1 MGLRTNK
8 RYEHMLDICF
18 TLEAGTPHSEELS
31 RLEVIEAL
39 LNRIVNVIHTDDFP
53 EAIGEVYM
61 EEIRDE

>member
-8 RYEHMLDICF
+8 RYEHTLDICF

-53 EAIGEVYM
+53 EASGEVYM